1 MPRPKL
7 SGTIQKKDV
16 HEKGGGKFKAKYMA
30 WAKIAQLINEHAPEW
45 TFCLENSEDGNPVW
59 KAPNGTGYLQC
70 YFRNDDGTATSLFP
84 FAIMNNM
91 NQAIKYEAIGAREIT
106 DSHRRALCAA
116 SAFFFS
122 LGFELWADEE
132 ISDVKVDASPEPQ
145 LQQTRKPNKEETIEK
160 IMALLN
166 AKKKDDEAK
175 KWVEEKAKL
184 YKVTGSGSKLKQ
196 MSDIHLQ
203 ELLRELNNS

>member
-1 MPRPKL
+1 
-7 SGTIQKKDV
+7 
-16 HEKGGGKFKAKYMA
+16 
-30 WAKIAQLINEHAPEW
+30 
-45 TFCLENSEDGNPVW
+45 
-59 KAPNGTGYLQC
+59 
-70 YFRNDDGTATSLFP
+70 
-84 FAIMNNM
+84 MNNH

-106 DSHRRALCAA
+106 DSHRRSLCAA

-203 ELLRELNNS
+203 ELLRELNNA